1 MPAGAG
7 IGVGGEAE
15 MAGLEPAGTQLV
27 RLAQAR
33 LDLVEARRRA
43 LLRQGPAEMDQ
54 RKSVP
59 EGHRVVFGKA
69 QRLPRGTFDLV
80 RPP

>member
-1 MPAGAG
+1 MT
-7 IGVGGEAE
+7 IGREAE
-15 MAGLEPAGTQLV
+15 MEGLEPADTELV
-27 RLAQAR
+27 RLAQTS

-43 LLRQGPAEMDQ
+43 LLRQRPAEMDQ

-59 EGHRVVFGKA
+59 ESHRVVFGQT
-69 QRLPRGTFDLV
+69 QRLPSGTFDVV